1 LVKAFGMPSQTEI
14 GFEGT
19 GEYSFEDNNLDVYN
33 IIDYKQTDFYLG
45 LNRPEG
51 EEYYNSEKNLKK
63 PPHRRSKPWPT
74 I

>member
-1 LVKAFGMPSQTEI
+1 MPQQTEI

-33 IIDYKQTDFYLG
+33 LIDYKQTDFYWG

-51 EEYYNSEKNLKK
+51 EEYYNSAKNLKK

-74 I
+74 VKEFW